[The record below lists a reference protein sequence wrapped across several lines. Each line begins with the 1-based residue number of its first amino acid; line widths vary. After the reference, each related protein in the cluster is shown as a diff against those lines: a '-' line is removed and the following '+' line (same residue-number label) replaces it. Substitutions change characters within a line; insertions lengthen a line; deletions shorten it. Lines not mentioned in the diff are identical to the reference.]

1 MSRLVIVSNRLP
13 VSVARQADSLS
24 FQPSVGGVATGI
36 ASLEEPKERI
46 WIGWPGIASDR
57 LGTDHKQQIARGLEK
72 HGCKPVF
79 LSGAEMRDYYFGFS
93 NRTIWPLFHY
103 FLHYTVFDESY
114 WRAYK
119 KVNEHFCREIAPL
132 LKDNDKIWVHDY
144 QLMLLPGMLRAK
156 RPDAQTG
163 FFLHIPFP
171 SFELLRLL
179 PWRRELLEGILG
191 ADLVGFH
198 EYEYVRHFL
207 SSVYRISDYEP
218 HLSQLMVH
226 NRLVRVDAFPMGIDY
241 TRFAESSRQPDVT
254 KEIKKFKH
262 RDDRRFVISVDRL
275 DYTKGILKRL
285 EAYDWFLRQYP
296 EYREKVTLIVVAV
309 PSRTKVEVYNE
320 LREQIERI
328 VGHINGDYGTLD
340 WTPVSYMYRS
350 LSFDKL
356 TALYA
361 VADVA
366 LITPLRD
373 GMNLVAKEFVACQ
386 QDKDHPGVL
395 ILSEMAGAASELAE
409 AIAVNPHDK
418 ESIALA
424 LRQALEMPQAER
436 LKRNRMMQQRL
447 SRYTVARWAGD
458 FIHSLG
464 LVKTKQHL
472 HGPAPLTDALQ
483 QKLLN
488 EYKAAAHRLI
498 LLDYD
503 GTLVGFARQPEDA
516 MPDQSL
522 LETLQSLLSDQA
534 NQVVIISGRDCDTLT
549 QWFGHLSATLIAEH
563 GAYVRDESGDWSAQV
578 KPDNEWKEIIRP
590 ILELYVDRTPGAFIE
605 EKTFSLVWHCRKSEP
620 DLASLRTQE
629 LKDAL
634 LTITANLNIGVFE
647 GAKIVEVKHIGVNKG
662 QAILPWISQRQW
674 PFIFVAG
681 DDYTDEDMFAVTPEN
696 AYACKIGAGP
706 SRAQYRLNTV
716 GDFRELLISLSNCK
730 LLSKAQDEPKDNAL

>member
-1 MSRLVIVSNRLP
+1 MSRLLIISNRLP
-13 VSVARQADSLS
+13 VSVTRQADSLS

-36 ASLEEPKERI
+36 ASLEEPKQRL
-46 WIGWPGIASDR
+46 WFGWPGIASDR
-57 LGTDHKQQIARGLEK
+57 LSSEHKHQIAEGVQE

-79 LSGAEMRDYYFGFS
+79 LTSAEVRDFYFGFA

-103 FLHYTVFDESY
+103 FSHYTVFDESY

-119 KVNEHFCREIAPL
+119 KVNEHFCREIMPQIKL
-132 LKDNDKIWVHDY
+132 GDKIWVHDY

-156 RPDAQTG
+156 RPEAHIG

-218 HLSQLMVH
+218 HLSQLMVQ

-241 TRFAESSRQPDVT
+241 HRFAESSRRPEVT
-254 KEIKKFKH
+254 KEIKKIH
-262 RDDRRFVISVDRL
+262 HPAGQRMIISVDRL

-296 EYREKVTLIVVAV
+296 EYREKVSLVVVAV
-309 PSRTKVEVYNE
+309 PSRTKVDVYNE
-320 LREQIERI
+320 LREQIERMI
-328 VGHINGDYGTLD
+328 GHINGEYGTLD
-340 WTPVSYMYRS
+340 WTPVSYLYRS
-350 LSFDKL
+350 LPFEKL

-386 QDKDHPGVL
+386 QDKNHPGVL

-409 AIAVNPHDK
+409 AIVINPHDK
-418 ESIALA
+418 ESIASA

-436 LKRNRMMQQRL
+436 LKRNRMMQERL
-447 SRYTVARWAGD
+447 RRYTVARWAGD
-458 FIHSLG
+458 FLQSLEQ
-464 LVKTKQHL
+464 VKTKQHI
-472 HGPAPLTDALQ
+472 HGPAPLTGAVRK
-483 QKLLN
+483 KLLS
-488 EYKAAAHRLI
+488 EYSAAEQRLI

-503 GTLVGFARQPEDA
+503 GTLVSYVKQPEDA
-516 MPDQSL
+516 MPDTTL
-522 LETLQSLLSDQA
+522 LGTLQSLLADQA
-534 NQVVIISGRDCDTLT
+534 NTIIIISGRDRDTLT
-549 QWFGHLSATLIAEH
+549 QWFGNLKMTLIAEH
-563 GAYVRDESGDWSAQV
+563 GAYMRDESGVWNAQV

-590 ILELYVDRTPGAFIE
+590 MLELYVDRTPGAFIE

-620 DLASLRTQE
+620 DLANLRTQE

-634 LTITANLNIGVFE
+634 MAMTANLNIGVFE

-662 QAILPWISQRQW
+662 QAVLPWVSRQQW

-681 DDYTDEDMFAVTPEN
+681 DDYTDEDMFAVMPEN
-696 AYACKIGAGP
+696 AFTCKIGPGP

-716 GDFRELLISLSNCK
+716 GDFRELLTAMADLK
-730 LLSKAQDEPKDNAL
+730 PKPKPQQ